1 MAKLSKEEFIAK
13 IEEKLPEELKIEF
26 MEDVA
31 DSFDGENN
39 SEEIASK
46 DAEIEK
52 LKAENEELRAKYK
65 ERFLKSDE
73 SEEEKSDE
81 DDDELKEEEIIDVEE
96 I

>member
-31 DSFDGENN
+31 DSFDVEDN

-52 LKAENEELRAKYK
+52 LKTENEELRAKYK

-81 DDDELKEEEIIDVEE
+81 DDEELKEEKIIDVEE